1 MSRPARLAA
10 LTLMLCL
17 PTTLAFGFGTP
28 AGTELGSQA
37 VMTYS
42 QGASTYS
49 TTSNLATVTVNE
61 VLDFVVEWQD
71 AASVPVF
78 AGDVGEPLT
87 FRLQNTG
94 NGRQTFQLTGLS
106 ALAGDDFDPDLTDIY
121 LDADGDGVFDA
132 TQDAPYVQGVNDPE
146 LAADEQLVVF
156 LVCNLP
162 ENPDENALGSCKLGV
177 GSTAGYGAP
186 GTVIYGAGDGGTDA
200 IIGLCGGFSDV
211 TGSYQ
216 VVTVSVALVK
226 TGLVSD
232 PNGGSDP
239 VAGAVITYTILVS
252 VTGSGVA
259 RDLLFTDALPAH
271 TSYIPESLALNQSPL
286 TDNLDADRGDV
297 GGTSAGIVTV
307 ALGEIAAGSA
317 DQTISF
323 QVRIQ

>member
-1 MSRPARLAA
+1 MSRPARLIA

-17 PTTLAFGFGTP
+17 PTTLAFGYGTP

-37 VMTYS
+37 VMTYT
-42 QGASTYS
+42 QGSSTFS
-49 TTSNLATVTVNE
+49 TTSNLTTVTVNE

-94 NGRQTFQLTGLS
+94 NGIQSFQLTGLS

-121 LDADGDGVFDA
+121 LDADGDGAFDA
-132 TQDAPYVQGVNDPE
+132 TQDSPYVQGVNDPE
-146 LAADEQLVVF
+146 LGADQQVVVF
-156 LVCNLP
+156 LVCNVP
-162 ENPDENALGSCKLGV
+162 EQPEENALGSCKLGV

-186 GTVIYGAGDGGTDA
+186 GTVIYGGGDEGTDA
-200 IIGLCGGFSDV
+200 IIGLSGGFSDV

-226 TGLVSD
+226 TGLVTD
-232 PNGGSDP
+232 PHGGSDP
-239 VAGAVITYTILVS
+239 VAGAVITYTVIVS
-252 VTGSGVA
+252 VSGSGVA
-259 RDLLFTDALPAH
+259 RDLTFTDALPAN
-271 TSYIPESLALNQSPL
+271 TAYIPESLALNQSLL
-286 TDNLDADRGDV
+286 TDDLDADPGDV
-297 GGTSAGIVTV
+297 GQSTSDVITV
-307 ALGEIAAGSA
+307 ALGEITAGSA